1 MPRTARIAPVG
12 LVYHVTHRGNRRG
25 EIFFEREDRDRYLHW
40 LAEAS
45 ERYGLQLWAYC
56 LMTNHVHLLVR
67 IAAPGAL
74 GRTLGLV
81 QGRYAQYIN
90 RRRTWTGHLWAN
102 RFYSHPIE
110 DASVAVVARYIERN
124 PVRAGMTASPQAYA
138 WSSARAHCGL
148 RVDGF
153 LAPDR
158 PLPGDLPDWNAW
170 IQTKD
175 DVDGIAPPR
184 AEPCRKASRN
194 RCLLCPHRARSR
206 SLPPAPPSRPPTGRP
221 HRAD

>member
-45 ERYGLQLWAYC
+45 ERFGLQLWAYC

-102 RFYSHPIE
+102 RFYSHPVE
-110 DASVAVVARYIERN
+110 DATVAVVARYIERN
-124 PVRAGMTASPQAYA
+124 PVRAGMTASPQDYA

-158 PLPGDLPDWNAW
+158 PLPGDLPDWSAW

-175 DVDGIAPPR
+175 DR
-184 AEPCRKASRN
+184 MESRL
-194 RCLLCPHRARSR
+194 REESHAGRPLGSGAFCALIGLAIGR
-206 SLPPAPPSRPPTGRP
+206 SLHPRRRGRPPATPPS
-221 HRAD
+221 

>member
-1 MPRTARIAPVG
+1 
-12 LVYHVTHRGNRRG
+12 
-25 EIFFEREDRDRYLHW
+25 
-40 LAEAS
+40 
-45 ERYGLQLWAYC
+45 
-56 LMTNHVHLLVR
+56 MTNHVHLLVR

-102 RFYSHPIE
+102 RFYSHPVE
-110 DASVAVVARYIERN
+110 GATVAVVARYIERN

-148 RVDGF
+148 RVDSF

-175 DVDGIAPPR
+175 DIA
-184 AEPCRKASRN
+184 ESRL
-194 RCLLCPHRARSR
+194 REQSHAGRPLGTDAFCALIELAVGR
-206 SLPPAPPSRPPTGRP
+206 SLQRRRRGRPPADRSS
-221 HRAD
+221 

>member
-25 EIFFEREDRDRYLHW
+25 EIFFEREDRDRYLRW

-102 RFYSHPIE
+102 RFYSHPVE
-110 DASVAVVARYIERN
+110 GATVAVVARYIERN

-148 RVDGF
+148 RVDSF

-175 DVDGIAPPR
+175 DIA
-184 AEPCRKASRN
+184 ESRL
-194 RCLLCPHRARSR
+194 REQSHAGRPLGTDAFCALIELAVGR
-206 SLPPAPPSRPPTGRP
+206 SLQRRRRGRPPADRSS
-221 HRAD
+221 